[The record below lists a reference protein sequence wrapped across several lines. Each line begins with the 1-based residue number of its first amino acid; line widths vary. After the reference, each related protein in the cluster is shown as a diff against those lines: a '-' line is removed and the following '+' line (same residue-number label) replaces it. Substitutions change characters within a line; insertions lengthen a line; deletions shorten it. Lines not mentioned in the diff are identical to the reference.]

1 MTDTRRQATVLKAL
15 LAVGCLAFAGAL
27 VAAYSRPA
35 AGYEISIYRSTP
47 LGFWIGGILAGVLGL
62 TVAFSPPATRGV
74 RALGLGL
81 ATSVGLSI
89 FALPLVR
96 GYFFY
101 GAGDSMTHLGW
112 ARELRAGTL
121 SPLEFVYP
129 GIHTMGVYLTELSG
143 FELTDTLQFVPL
155 VVFPVVSVVFTA
167 LCVQY
172 LTDSDWGL
180 PVGVAAGLLLLPIN
194 HLSIHLL
201 AHPSS
206 QAVLFLPLVLYLVLR
221 FVTAPSDGSTVGTPI
236 GIALAVVCVGLVF
249 IHPQEA
255 LSLLLLL
262 GGIAVVQLAA
272 SRWRPTSRVARHRP
286 IYAHAGLTFLVFATW
301 LPQHDRPIGRIRF
314 VLSQFQDVGVT
325 AGAET
330 TDTQAAS
337 LAAVGGSIEELFV
350 KLFGVALVV
359 SVLAA
364 AVIVAAL
371 LGRLDDRSTGQTA
384 LVRYLTAG
392 LVPLGLAFL
401 VVFAADQGDHY
412 FRFLG
417 FIMGPVTILG
427 AVGLVALAGRVEG
440 VVSRRTVAAG
450 LVVVLTVAVAAQA
463 AAMHPSPYYYQST
476 GHVTERSMAGHET
489 AFDHRVEDTVFIS
502 PRDGPRRYVDAYY
515 GTPTIDRT
523 EFPGNG
529 VPGPV
534 FNTNISTHYEE
545 DRYLTIREADYEREV
560 ELYDGLRYTAEGF
573 AALERRGN
581 IHRVQDNGGFRLYLI
596 DNEA

>member
-1 MTDTRRQATVLKAL
+1 MTDTRRQATVLKVL
-15 LAVGCLAFAGAL
+15 LAVGSLAFAGAL

-35 AGYEISIYRSTP
+35 TGYELSIYRSTP
-47 LGFWIGGILAGVLGL
+47 IGFWIGGIVAGILGL
-62 TVAFSPPATRGV
+62 TVAFSPPASRRI
-74 RALGLGL
+74 RAIGLGL
-81 ATSVGLSI
+81 VTGVAFSV

-112 ARELRAGTL
+112 ARELHAGTL
-121 SPLEFVYP
+121 SPLGFVYP
-129 GIHTMGVYLTELSG
+129 GVHTLAAYLAELGSR
-143 FELTDTLQFVPL
+143 ELTDTLQFVPL
-155 VVFPVVSVVFTA
+155 VVFPFVSVVFTA

-172 LTDSDWGL
+172 LTDSQWGL
-180 PVGVAAGLLLLPIN
+180 PVGVAAGLLLVPIN

-221 FVTAPSDGSTVGTPI
+221 YVTAPAEGSTLATPI
-236 GIALAVVCVGLVF
+236 GVALAVVCVAMVF

-262 GGIAVVQLAA
+262 GGVAVVQLAA
-272 SRWRPTSRVARHRP
+272 TRWRPTSRIARHRP
-286 IYAHAGLTFLVFATW
+286 IYAHAAVTFLVFASW
-301 LPQHDRPIGRIRF
+301 LPQHDRPLGRIQF
-314 VLSQFQDVGVT
+314 VLSQFQQVGVT
-325 AGAET
+325 AGAES

-359 SVLAA
+359 SVIAA
-364 AVIVAAL
+364 ALMAATL
-371 LGRLDDRSTGQTA
+371 LGRLTDRPTGRRA
-384 LVRYLTAG
+384 LVTYLTAG
-392 LVPLGLAFL
+392 LVPLGMAFL

-417 FIMGPVTILG
+417 FIMVPVTVLG
-427 AVGLVALAGRVEG
+427 AVGIVALAGRAG
-440 VVSRRTVAAG
+440 SVVSRRTVAAG
-450 LVVVLTVAVAAQA
+450 LVVVLTVALAAQA
-463 AAMHPSPYYYQST
+463 AAVHPSPYYYQSN
-476 GHVTERSMAGHET
+476 GHVTERSMAGHT
-489 AFDHRVEDTVFIS
+489 VAFDHRVDDTVFMGTRS
-502 PRDGPRRYVDAYY
+502 GPRRYVQTYY
-515 GTPTIDRT
+515 GRPTADQVG
-523 EFPGNG
+523 FPDTG

-534 FNTNISTHYEE
+534 FNTNLSTAYDD
-545 DRYLTIREADYEREV
+545 DRYLGIQESNYATEV
-560 ELYDGLRYTAEGF
+560 ELYDGLRYSADGF

-596 DNEA
+596 DNGE